1 MRFTLVFFLFIIYS
15 GVIASNP
22 PETDLIL
29 LNAEN
34 GTPQLIL
41 TPETESQHIC
51 NLQDHR
57 LKSLNQESIV
67 REYIDRHRD
76 LFRLNR
82 LSTLKLI
89 RTQKSLLGTHFT
101 YAQTIGDIPVAE
113 ATLSVSVA
121 PNGDIYKVFNALVP
135 DARPVL
141 KNTITEKQALQ
152 LAWNHLK
159 IHGSI
164 LSEPEVEELVLKT
177 KTASLTPGF
186 RIQIIASKPAGSWQ
200 VDVDGRSGTILNVRQ
215 LATKTRHDA
224 NESFSNYDGP
234 VLSLEEAREG
244 IILTKT
250 TAPESPRVN
259 GSALVFEPE
268 PRTTLLKDDLKDSS
282 PAEAFTSSYV
292 TRALN
297 EITNDNGTYRL
308 VGPYCQIVDGDSP
321 HTAPS
326 TSTTAQWTSPRRELA
341 FYDTMCYYHVDR
353 SQRHVQ
359 ALGFTGDRGIMD
371 RSLETDS
378 NGQSGADN
386 SSFNFTYNSSTG
398 KIENTLLSFGQ
409 GGVPDD
415 GDSDV
420 IVHEYGHALN
430 FSIVGNYS
438 GGDTG
443 AIAEGFSDYW
453 AASHR
458 IELTNGLAY
467 HPSWI
472 FHWDGHSSSTW
483 RGRYLNA
490 YSAQY
495 DSSRQYR
502 AHYPI
507 ANGWIT
513 DELWSTPVFQTL
525 LNCLAQG
532 YPRDEV
538 DQIML
543 ESFFGMGPG
552 TTMREQAEAIVQTAA
567 RLYPKKP
574 YARIF
579 TENFQRN
586 AILEE
591 ESGYIYYASHIPPAG
606 NAAIAWK
613 SEIALSNTGDQN
625 AEITVLT
632 YEKNTDSGSFAL
644 ARTETLN
651 LAAGT
656 SQIFVPKG
664 ENQRWVSFQSSLALT
679 GTLTFFRTVD
689 DSKTEERVSIPLSE
703 GRQLEQT
710 ILFPHIPAHRTRFW
724 SGGVLL
730 NPSSQSQNLSIK
742 LIGTKGSDL
751 SHLLTSS
758 APQTLQP
765 YEKWVSFFAQSLFN
779 DEDSTEKV
787 DYIQVHCDS
796 ELIAF
801 ELFGYQPDEPYS
813 ATSGIAS
820 TSFFNRSLM
829 ATRNSLKK
837 VDWSGFVIVNP
848 YDHKMRTQVKI
859 ISDQGSELQSINY
872 TLEPRQKIM
881 GLNDLDNG
889 FIFPFGSGDPVLIQL
904 DAGTK
909 VGFTV
914 LESEAPLKLFELAGD
929 HENSVLD
936 GSASWGACDEAVF
949 TQVKGSLEIL
959 NGPASGRISFLA
971 KNSAG
976 EVVLDT
982 SNILDPWE
990 PITLD
995 FSTLDSA
1002 SLVVSGNQFFA
1013 FLVERD
1019 TGKGSLAIRSGTQS
1033 P

>member
-1 MRFTLVFFLFIIYS
+1 MRFTLVFFLFIIHS
-15 GVIASNP
+15 RVIGSNP
-22 PETDLIL
+22 HDADLVL

-41 TPETESQHIC
+41 TPVTESKPSC

-57 LKSLNQESIV
+57 KKSPDQKSII

-76 LFRLNR
+76 LFRLNE

-113 ATLSVSVA
+113 ATLSISVA

-135 DARPVL
+135 DAKPVL
-141 KNTITEKQALQ
+141 KNTMTRDQALQ

-164 LSEPEVEELVLKT
+164 LSNPVVEELVLKT
-177 KTASLTPGF
+177 KTGSLIPGF
-186 RIQIIASKPAGSWQ
+186 RVQIIASKPAGSWQ
-200 VDVDGRSGTILNVRQ
+200 VDLDGRTGTILNVRQ

-224 NESFSNYDGP
+224 NENFNNYKGP
-234 VLSLEEAREG
+234 VLSLKEAG
-244 IILTKT
+244 QNLNLSKT
-250 TAPESPRVN
+250 TASENPRIN

-268 PRTTLLKDDLKDSS
+268 PRTALLKDDLKDTS
-282 PAEAFTSSYV
+282 PAEAFTSAYV
-292 TRALN
+292 TRPLN

-308 VGPYCQIVDGDSP
+308 TGPYCQIVDGDSP

-326 TSTTAQWTSPRRELA
+326 TSTTGQWTSPRRELA

-453 AASHR
+453 ASSHR
-458 IELTNGLAY
+458 IELTHGLAY

-495 DSSRQYR
+495 DPSRQYR

-552 TTMREQAEAIVQTAA
+552 TTMREQAEAIVQTATQ
-567 RLYPKKP
+567 LYPHKP
-574 YARIF
+574 YAEIF

-586 AILEE
+586 RILEE
-591 ESGYIYYASHIPPAG
+591 ESGFIYYASHIPPAG
-606 NAAIAWK
+606 NTAIAWK
-613 SEIALSNTGDQN
+613 SEIALSNTGDEN
-625 AEITVLT
+625 AAITVLT
-632 YEKNTDSGSFAL
+632 YEKDTVSGSFSL
-644 ARTETLN
+644 AHTETLD
-651 LAAGT
+651 LATGT

-664 ENQRWVSFQSSLALT
+664 ENQRWVCFQSSRALT

-689 DSKTEERVSIPLSE
+689 DSKTEERVSIPLAE

-710 ILFPHIPAHRTRFW
+710 ILFPHVPAHRTRFW

-730 NPSSQSQNLSIK
+730 NPTSQIQNLTFT
-742 LIGTKGSDL
+742 LIGTNGSNL
-751 SHLLTSS
+751 SHLLSS
-758 APQTLQP
+758 STPQTLQP
-765 YEKWVSFFAQSLFN
+765 YEKWVSFFANSLFN
-779 DEDSTEKV
+779 DDNSTEKV
-787 DYIQVHCDS
+787 DYIQVHCDT

-829 ATRNSLKK
+829 GTRHSLNC

-848 YDHKMRTQVKI
+848 YDHKLRTHVKI
-859 ISDQGSELQSINY
+859 ISEQGAELQAIDY
-872 TLEPRQKIM
+872 TLEPRQKVM
-881 GLNDLDNG
+881 GLNDLDSG
-889 FIFPFGSGDPVLIQL
+889 FTFPFGSGDPVQIQL
-904 DAGTK
+904 TAGTK

-936 GSASWGACDEAVF
+936 GYASWGACDEAVF

-971 KNSAG
+971 RNSAG
-976 EVVLDT
+976 EIVLDT

-990 PITLD
+990 STTLD
-995 FSTLDSA
+995 FSTLDAA
-1002 SLVVSGNQFFA
+1002 SLVVSGSQFFA

-1019 TGKGSLAIRSGTQS
+1019 TDKGSLAIRSGTLS